1 MDSSMVIKVIR
12 DKPRKF
18 TREKMSRARKLIWI
32 RQTLRCIG
40 TRTWIYSEQGA
51 RDVRKWNRV
60 QLASLD
66 AQRKACLQ
74 IRSSP
79 NRVQITASGQMAR
92 YESQEVAWKMSEKS
106 EGCTCGLSL
115 PNAIRIAT
123 ASTIRKPIK
132 KRHSTCF
139 VMVSELD
146 LQVRSEL
153 NKKNM
158 ENWLL
163 DSHLLTSFLWP
174 PHPQPFLLN
183 LLHFLRNY
191 MISTSQSNSCRQ
203 EYLKLNWTYSPL
215 WRRVPWE
222 HRIK

>member
-32 RQTLRCIG
+32 RQTLRCIR

-123 ASTIRKPIK
+123 TSTIRKPIK

-153 NKKNM
+153 NEKYGK
-158 ENWLL
+158 
-163 DSHLLTSFLWP
+163 LTSWFSLTDKFP
-174 PHPQPFLLN
+174 MASSSSAFSIKSSS
-183 LLHFLRNY
+183 F
-191 MISTSQSNSCRQ
+191 SK
-203 EYLKLNWTYSPL
+203 KLYDQHVT
-215 WRRVPWE
+215 E
-222 HRIK
+222 